1 MYRDVGDGLLEME
14 CTLAINSE
22 LLDHEAPLF
31 YKYIVTSQHKGDSL
45 PYEFLHGAQ
54 GGGRIVDR
62 KLFIPKEKFTI
73 KGNIHT
79 CTFTCTCMHS

>member
-14 CTLAINSE
+14 CTVPIDSE

-31 YKYIVTSQHKGDSL
+31 YKYIVHSRQKGDSL
-45 PYEFLHGAQ
+45 PFEFLHGAQ

-62 KLFIPKEKFTI
+62 KLFIPKEKFAT
-73 KGNIHT
+73 KGN
-79 CTFTCTCMHS
+79 